1 MDHDPVN
8 VWDALDGYLESDRS
22 PPDCMQMSELDGF
35 LTAVAICPEIIPADE
50 WTAVIWDSHEP
61 VFSGPA
67 EKTAVLGG
75 ITGRYNEILS
85 SIDDGTYG
93 PIFYEDNDGSAIPFA
108 WAEGFLIGIGLREKI
123 WAPLLKSADAGQA
136 LFPILALGSEEIAEE
151 MAPEDIETLLSDCE
165 IAIPE
170 SVIEIA
176 RYWREGPR
184 QPIRRAEPKQG
195 RNDPCAC
202 GSGKKF
208 KKCCGAAA

>member
-1 MDHDPVN
+1 MTDDQSN
-8 VWDALDGYLESDRS
+8 VWDALDAYLESERS

-35 LTAVAICPEIIPADE
+35 LTAVAICPEIIPADD
-50 WTAVIWDSHEP
+50 WTAVLWDGQEP
-61 VFSGPA
+61 VFADAA
-67 EKTAVLGG
+67 EKTRVLGG
-75 ITGRYNEILS
+75 ITGRYNEILAT
-85 SIDDGTYG
+85 IDDGSYG
-93 PIFYEDNDGSAIPFA
+93 PIFYEDSDGSAIPYA
-108 WAEGFLIGIGLREKI
+108 WAEGFLIGIGLREKV
-123 WAPLLKSADAGQA
+123 WTPLLKSPTAGQA

-151 MAPEDIETLLSDCE
+151 MAPEDIETLLADCE
-165 IAIPE
+165 ISIPA

-176 RYWREGPR
+176 GYWRDGPR